1 MLVRRLV
8 GGGIHDGDEIVALPE
23 DALDGVATTVADENA
38 YDGDAWGLDRELA
51 AHDGVITQS
60 VTLASEAALLGT
72 PVLLISA
79 AERGFLDRLEQEGAP
94 LFRWRGP
101 KTRPSGERSMPN
113 SWQVCT
119 SRMRWSLRRGPMQKA
134 NLRTI

>member
-1 MLVRRLV
+1 MVS
-8 GGGIHDGDEIVALPE
+8 LPE

-38 YDGDAWGLDRELA
+38 YDGDAWALDRELA
-51 AHDGVITQS
+51 THDGVITQS

-79 AERGFLDRLEQEGAP
+79 AQRGFLDRLERDGAP

-101 KTRPSGERSMPN
+101 DDETDWASVHAQFLAGLHLTDALEPAEWPDAKSQLGQ
-113 SWQVCT
+113 WIC
-119 SRMRWSLRRGPMQKA
+119 
-134 NLRTI
+134 